1 MFRGSS
7 SHTLDDKGRLIIPAR
22 FKDMVRAGGG
32 DVVMITR
39 MDKSLFAYSLNEWG
53 KIEDRIMALAEK
65 SDSMRRFRRVF
76 VGGAHECPID
86 KQGRVLIPPALREY
100 AELEKEVVLAGVL
113 EHFEIWSQQNWNKEN
128 EAMEMDMQQ
137 VEVRN
142 EIAKL
147 GL

>member
-7 SHTLDDKGRLIIPAR
+7 SHTLDAKGRLIVPAR
-22 FKDMVRAGGG
+22 FRDTIRAGGG
-32 DVVMITR
+32 DVIMITR
-39 MDKSLFAYSLNEWG
+39 MDGSLFAYSLSEWG
-53 KIEDRIMALAEK
+53 KIEERILSLAEK

-76 VGGAHECPID
+76 VGGAHECPVD
-86 KQGRVLIPPALREY
+86 KQGRVLIPPALRAY
-100 AELEKEVVLAGVL
+100 AGLEKEVVLVGVL
-113 EHFEIWSQQNWNKEN
+113 EHFEIWSQQNWDKEN